1 MNEWSTY
8 TLADLLMFSAR
19 TYWRLLELYNVAVWP
34 LQLAAVALGLA
45 IAWCARRAPRDAGR
59 AAAVLLGLA
68 WLWVAWAYHAQ
79 RYATINTAA
88 PWFAAAFVLQAML
101 LLGAGS
107 LRIYPG
113 RAAGG
118 AVGIVLLAYPLL
130 APAHGRPWAQAEV
143 FGVAPDP
150 TAALTLVLLACAPR
164 AHALLWPVPLL
175 WCAVSGAT
183 LWTMHAPLAWLLP
196 GLGVLALLVR
206 WRS

>member
-1 MNEWSTY
+1 
-8 TLADLLMFSAR
+8 MFSAR

-59 AAAVLLGLA
+59 AAAVLLGLT

-79 RYATINTAA
+79 RYATINMAA
-88 PWFAAAFVLQAML
+88 PWFAAAFALQAML
-101 LLGAGS
+101 LVGAGTLH
-107 LRIYPG
+107 LRPG
-113 RAAGG
+113 RATGG
-118 AVGIVLLAYPLL
+118 AVGFVLLAYPLL
-130 APAHGRPWAQAEV
+130 APVLGRPWTQAEV
-143 FGVAPDP
+143 FGIAPDA
-150 TAALTLVLLACAPR
+150 TAALTLVLLAGAPR

-196 GLGVLALLVR
+196 GLGLAALLVR
-206 WRS
+206 LRS